1 MALPLLESREDTAAA
16 AVEALIR
23 SGRPDLFQ
31 RVRAHLERLL
41 ADGVKSAR
49 MSARAAANARAHRNS
64 DDAAAYAF
72 LRIALDDYATHAA
85 ASGLGAMRALHGKRG
100 FATVERGVLSNEPL
114 ARVEG
119 LETLL
124 NFGPGWLAA
133 PLAQLLDPDA
143 FDVMSTHAL
152 SGTELDALA
161 NHSDKWIQTAA
172 EAAKNGLGEGMKEL
186 ITLKQVSLFS
196 TLTLEQLSTV
206 DRLMVT
212 RHYANGETIFIK
224 GDVGTELYVVLDGE
238 IRVHLDHEG
247 REVTLARLGPSSVLG
262 EMSVF
267 DAEPR
272 SAGAQSTGS
281 TTVRVLRKDRL
292 QALVHEHPEVLME
305 FVRNLSQRIRKMN
318 EQLESGVQEVAPT
331 GVGRQ

>member
-1 MALPLLESREDTAAA
+1 
-16 AVEALIR
+16 
-23 SGRPDLFQ
+23 
-31 RVRAHLERLL
+31 
-41 ADGVKSAR
+41 
-49 MSARAAANARAHRNS
+49 
-64 DDAAAYAF
+64 
-72 LRIALDDYATHAA
+72 
-85 ASGLGAMRALHGKRG
+85 
-100 FATVERGVLSNEPL
+100 
-114 ARVEG
+114 
-119 LETLL
+119 
-124 NFGPGWLAA
+124 
-133 PLAQLLDPDA
+133 
-143 FDVMSTHAL
+143 
-152 SGTELDALA
+152 
-161 NHSDKWIQTAA
+161 
-172 EAAKNGLGEGMKEL
+172 
-186 ITLKQVSLFS
+186 
-196 TLTLEQLSTV
+196 
-206 DRLMVT
+206 MVT

-331 GVGRQ
+331 GVGRE